1 MTKRPIADLGVDEVE
16 SDRVKIKIIWIKVM
30 ENRSH
35 LLIIKNRI

>member
-1 MTKRPIADLGVDEVE
+1 MTKKPITDLEVDEVE

-35 LLIIKNRI
+35 LLIIKRRT

>member
-1 MTKRPIADLGVDEVE
+1 MTKKLIRDLGVDEVE

>member
-1 MTKRPIADLGVDEVE
+1 MTKKLITDLGVDEVE

-35 LLIIKNRI
+35 LLIIKRRT

>member
-1 MTKRPIADLGVDEVE
+1 MTKKLITDLGVDEVE

>member
-1 MTKRPIADLGVDEVE
+1 MTKKPITDLEVDEVE